1 MTTAEKYRQLEKSP
15 SINIARYIF
24 SCVKKNATNT
34 NLGDEIIEIKTGK
47 TPSKQ
52 NKRFYEDDYFNWF
65 KPDEVGSEKYL
76 FAAKDKL
83 SKFAYE
89 NNQATVYEPDTILI
103 NAIGDV
109 GRISILK
116 VKASSNQQ
124 ITGIRLN
131 KKIDVDY
138 AYFYLLAN
146 RHFFYVDLFQTTLP
160 IVNQK
165 KINSIPFV
173 YPDIEEQRNIVEGLV
188 EIDKINSVEDLEIIE
203 TLNWN
208 DDYKNACRNFFSVQF
223 NSKNITTEL
232 THQLTLVKNLRQ
244 QLLQDA
250 VQGKLVEQNK
260 KDEPASE
267 LLKKI
272 KVEKE
277 KLIAEKKLK
286 KEKEL
291 SPIKPEEIPFEIPEN
306 WSWCRLG
313 EICTKITD
321 GFHNTPP
328 KVSEG
333 VPYVAATQV
342 KSDKIDW
349 ENCNYVDEKYHRE
362 LFIKAYPQKGELLVV
377 NIGAGCG
384 TPAIID
390 VDFEFSF
397 KNTAILKFNQ
407 SLISNKLL
415 FYYFLLRKEQIYAEL
430 TKGGLQPFLSLK
442 ILNEIDFPLPPIA
455 EQNRIVQKID
465 ELMQYCNELEAS
477 IKQSESQNEKLLQQV
492 LREALRKEPVGV

>member
-1 MTTAEKYRQLEKSP
+1 MSQMRIDE
-15 SINIARYIF
+15 IF
-24 SCVKKNATNT
+24 SFEKGVLQSSKCVPGEFDFITASSDWKTHNEYTHDCEALIFAAAASGSLGRTHYVNGKFVSSDLCFIITPKDQE
-34 NLGDEIIEIKTGK
+34 NLPVDLKFYHILFNELKDEIVRNTKAGTSKEAIGLGSFGKYELPYFDIDTQIEIK
-47 TPSKQ
+47 
-52 NKRFYEDDYFNWF
+52 NRFVN
-65 KPDEVGSEKYL
+65 SEEIKSS
-76 FAAKDKL
+76 L
-83 SKFAYE
+83 STE
-89 NNQATVYEPDTILI
+89 L
-103 NAIGDV
+103 
-109 GRISILK
+109 
-116 VKASSNQQ
+116 NQQ
-124 ITGIRLN
+124 
-131 KKIDVDY
+131 V
-138 AYFYLLAN
+138 
-146 RHFFYVDLFQTTLP
+146 
-160 IVNQK
+160 
-165 KINSIPFV
+165 S
-173 YPDIEEQRNIVEGLV
+173 
-188 EIDKINSVEDLEIIE
+188 
-203 TLNWN
+203 
-208 DDYKNACRNFFSVQF
+208 
-223 NSKNITTEL
+223 
-232 THQLTLVKNLRQ
+232 LVKKLRQ

-260 KDEPASE
+260 KDETASE

-272 KVEKE
+272 KAEKE

-291 SPIKPEEIPFEIPEN
+291 SPIKPEEISFEIPEN
-306 WSWCRLG
+306 WVWCRLG

-333 VPYVAATQV
+333 IPYIAATQV

-407 SLISNKLL
+407 SLVSNKLL
-415 FYYFLLRKEQIYAEL
+415 FYYFLSRKEQIYAEL

-455 EQNRIVQKID
+455 EQNRIIQKLD
-465 ELMQYCNELEAS
+465 ELMQYCNELEGS

-492 LREALRKEPVGV
+492 LREALRKEPVEA

>member
-1 MTTAEKYRQLEKSP
+1 MSLLRIDQIFNFEKGVLQSSKCVPGEYDFITASSDWKTHNEYTHDCEAL
-15 SINIARYIF
+15 IF
-24 SCVKKNATNT
+24 AAAASGSLGRTHYVNGKFISSDLCFIITPKDQV
-34 NLGDEIIEIKTGK
+34 NLPVDLKFYHILFNELKDEIVRNTKAGTSKEAIGLGSFGKYKLPYFDIDTQIEIK
-47 TPSKQ
+47 
-52 NKRFYEDDYFNWF
+52 NRFVNAED
-65 KPDEVGSEKYL
+65 L
-76 FAAKDKL
+76 KL
-83 SKFAYE
+83 
-89 NNQATVYEPDTILI
+89 NL
-103 NAIGDV
+103 
-109 GRISILK
+109 
-116 VKASSNQQ
+116 SNE
-124 ITGIRLN
+124 LN
-131 KKIDVDY
+131 
-138 AYFYLLAN
+138 
-146 RHFFYVDLFQTTLP
+146 HQVDL
-160 IVNQK
+160 VK
-165 KINSIPFV
+165 K
-173 YPDIEEQRNIVEGLV
+173 
-188 EIDKINSVEDLEIIE
+188 
-203 TLNWN
+203 
-208 DDYKNACRNFFSVQF
+208 
-223 NSKNITTEL
+223 
-232 THQLTLVKNLRQ
+232 LRQ

-250 VQGKLVEQNK
+250 VQGKLVEQNP

-272 KVEKE
+272 KAEKE

-291 SPIKPEEIPFEIPEN
+291 PPIKPEEIPFEIPEN
-306 WSWCRLG
+306 WKWCRLG

-333 VPYVAATQV
+333 IPYIAATQV

-349 ENCNYVDEKYHRE
+349 DNCNYVDEKYHRE
-362 LFIKAYPQKGELLVV
+362 LYIKAYPQKGELLVV

-384 TPAIID
+384 TPALID

-407 SLISNKLL
+407 NLISNKLL
-415 FYYFLLRKEQIYAEL
+415 FYYFLLRKDEIYAEL

-465 ELMQYCNELEAS
+465 ELMQYCNDLEAS

-492 LREALRKEPVGV
+492 LREALRKEPVEEEV

>member
-1 MTTAEKYRQLEKSP
+1 MSWNKVKLGDILKQYRIEHRVDDKITYKQVSILNDGSVVLRCEKIGKEIGRKRQFVIDTKKYPNTLIFTRQLLLQGSIGIASDDVHNCIVTENMPMFLIDTTKIDKEFLILFLKSK
-15 SINIARYIF
+15 
-24 SCVKKNATNT
+24 V
-34 NLGDEIIEIKTGK
+34 
-47 TPSKQ
+47 
-52 NKRFYEDDYFNWF
+52 F
-65 KPDEVGSEKYL
+65 K
-76 FAAKDKL
+76 A
-83 SKFAYE
+83 
-89 NNQATVYEPDTILI
+89 
-103 NAIGDV
+103 
-109 GRISILK
+109 RISEIELSGSAQKSIHEKTFLNLEFFLPPFELQKEIVIDLLK
-116 VKASSNQQ
+116 LKRSS
-124 ITGIRLN
+124 
-131 KKIDVDY
+131 
-138 AYFYLLAN
+138 
-146 RHFFYVDLFQTTLP
+146 DL
-160 IVNQK
+160 I
-165 KINSIPFV
+165 S
-173 YPDIEEQRNIVEGLV
+173 
-188 EIDKINSVEDLEIIE
+188 
-203 TLNWN
+203 
-208 DDYKNACRNFFSVQF
+208 
-223 NSKNITTEL
+223 TEL
-232 THQLTLVKNLRQ
+232 THQLTLVKKLRQ

-250 VQGKLVEQNK
+250 VQGKLVAPSPLERAGCEA
-260 KDEPASE
+260 DEPASE

-272 KVEKE
+272 KAEKA

-291 SPIKPEEIPFEIPEN
+291 PPIKPEEIPFEIPEN

-333 VPYVAATQV
+333 IPYIAATQV

-362 LFIKAYPQKGELLVV
+362 LFIKAYPQQGELLVV

-407 SLISNKLL
+407 SLVSNKLL
-415 FYYFLLRKEQIYAEL
+415 FYYFLSRKEQIYAEL

-455 EQNRIVQKID
+455 EQNRIVQKLY
-465 ELMQYCNELEAS
+465 ELIQYCNELEAS

-492 LREALRKEPVGV
+492 LREALSSPAGKAEKEPVGV